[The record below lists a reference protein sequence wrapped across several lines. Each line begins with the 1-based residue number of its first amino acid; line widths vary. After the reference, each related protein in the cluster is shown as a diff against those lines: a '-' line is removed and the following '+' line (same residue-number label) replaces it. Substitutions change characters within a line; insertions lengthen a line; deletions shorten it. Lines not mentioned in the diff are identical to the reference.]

1 MFEFLGDW
9 DEADKKVFS
18 GLGNSK
24 LGGKSFVAN
33 PWRLTKSGD
42 NVKLE
47 AGRKSVK
54 LVVGPLDVVV
64 DVIQQYYAS

>member
-9 DEADKKVFS
+9 SEADKNAFK
-18 GLGNSK
+18 GIGGK
-24 LGGKSFVAN
+24 TLGGKSFVAN
-33 PWRLTKSGD
+33 PWRLTKNGE

-64 DVIQQYYAS
+64 GVIQQYYAS

>member
-9 DEADKKVFS
+9 SEDDKKAFN
-18 GLGNSK
+18 GLGSSK

-47 AGRKSVK
+47 TTRKSVK

-64 DVIQQYYAS
+64 GVIQQYYAS